1 MLACIII
8 VITGISLIL
17 LRRITGPMRQLSE
30 AAEKLGRGE
39 AVELIPETGP
49 REARATIRAF
59 NQMQERLTRF
69 MDDRTQMLAATSH
82 DLRTPLTS
90 LRLRAE
96 LVEDAELKSKMLATL
111 DEMQKMVE
119 AMLAF
124 AREDSA
130 HEDTRD
136 VDLNSLIQ
144 SITDDLV
151 DQGLAAKFE
160 PSEKHV
166 IRVRPFTLTR
176 AIRNIIENATR
187 HGGGAII
194 RIEQGETEILIIVD
208 DNGPGIPETHI
219 DDVFNPFMRVDDA
232 RNQENGG
239 MGLGLGIARTIVRGH
254 GGDITLSN
262 RSEGGLRAVI
272 RLPDASS

>member
-1 MLACIII
+1 
-8 VITGISLIL
+8 
-17 LRRITGPMRQLSE
+17 
-30 AAEKLGRGE
+30 
-39 AVELIPETGP
+39 
-49 REARATIRAF
+49 
-59 NQMQERLTRF
+59 
-69 MDDRTQMLAATSH
+69 
-82 DLRTPLTS
+82 
-90 LRLRAE
+90 